1 MKKDFGKIAVLWD
14 NSYLW
19 GLIAWRAFADLGL
32 DFELLTAKQIRTGAL
47 DGSDV
52 LFVPGG
58 WASDK
63 ILSLGDEGARR
74 IREFVR
80 AGGGYLG
87 FCGGAGLALTHK
99 SGLGL
104 TPIGR
109 LPASIRIP
117 SFSGRIGLRLEDGAH
132 PAWQGIAGETEF
144 YAWWP
149 GQFALGPEAAEVRVL
164 ARYGRPGSDSYV
176 TDLPVDPHVDWNA
189 WEQGYG
195 INLNPERIE
204 GEPAVIEA
212 AFGEGRVLLSYLH
225 FETPGDAA
233 GHQVLLNMLGYLRGV
248 PADSEAASE
257 AAVKARAAAGR
268 GLWRAPAPSAA
279 SAGEAASEAAREAEA
294 AAAIERA
301 AAALTGPQAE
311 AAALAGSLAEA
322 AQLLEFGRRNFLW
335 FQRND
340 WLLQWR
346 RGVRGIEYST
356 LYAMLRQLAELAGK
370 DTAARRDDRPATGGI
385 DSEMLA
391 RLNELVTSFVEDAPS
406 LLMLERRALGQG
418 PLSPLMTEDPQI
430 AALRERLFSTTK
442 RCGGLYRE
450 IVDLADAVLLP
461 LLRKN

>member
-1 MKKDFGKIAVLWD
+1 MKKDFGKIAVFWD

-32 DFELLTAKQIRTGAL
+32 DFELLTAEQIRTGAL

-109 LPASIRIP
+109 LPASIRVP

-164 ARYGRPGSDSYV
+164 ARYGRPGNDSYV

-189 WEQGYG
+189 WEQSYG

-233 GHQVLLNMLGYLRGV
+233 GHRVLLNMLGYLRGA
-248 PADSEAASE
+248 PADREAARESTVKAH
-257 AAVKARAAAGR
+257 AAVGR

-279 SAGEAASEAAREAEA
+279 SAPEAASEAAREAAA

-301 AAALTGPQAE
+301 AAALTGLQAE

-370 DTAARRDDRPATGGI
+370 DAAA
-385 DSEMLA
+385 ELAEEKMA
-391 RLNELVTSFVEDAPS
+391 RLQKLVPPFCEDAQR
-406 LLMLERRALGQG
+406 LLMLERRALSRG
-418 PLSPLMTEDPQI
+418 PLSPLKTDDPVI
-430 AALRERLFSTTK
+430 AELREKLFSTSR

-461 LLRKN
+461 LLRKK

>member
-1 MKKDFGKIAVLWD
+1 MKTAFGKIAVFWD

-32 DFELLTAKQIRTGAL
+32 DFELLSAQQIRTGAL

-63 ILSLGDEGARR
+63 ILSLGETGADA
-74 IREFVR
+74 IREFVH

-87 FCGGAGLALTHK
+87 FCGGAGLALTHD

-104 TPIGR
+104 APIGR
-109 LPASIRIP
+109 LPSSTRVP

-132 PAWQGIAGETEF
+132 PAWQGIADGTEF
-144 YAWWP
+144 CAWWP
-149 GQFALGPEAAEVRVL
+149 GQFALGPETAKVRVL
-164 ARYGRPGSDSYV
+164 ARYGRPGNDSYV

-189 WEQGYG
+189 WEQSYG

-212 AFGEGRVLLSYLH
+212 AFGEGQALLSYLH
-225 FETPGDAA
+225 FETPGDTA
-233 GHQVLLNMLGYLRGV
+233 GHRVLLNMLGYLRGA
-248 PADSEAASE
+248 PAGRGAANEAARESAVE
-257 AAVKARAAAGR
+257 AGATAGR
-268 GLWRAPAPSAA
+268 GLWRAPAASAA
-279 SAGEAASEAAREAEA
+279 DAPEA
-294 AAAIERA
+294 AAAPIH
-301 AAALTGPQAE
+301 PQAD
-311 AAALAGSLAEA
+311 AAALAGSLAEAA

-335 FQRND
+335 FQRSD

-356 LYAMLRQLAELAGK
+356 LYAMLRQLAELAG
-370 DTAARRDDRPATGGI
+370 TAAARGLD
-385 DSEMLA
+385 EEKMA
-391 RLNELVTSFVEDAPS
+391 RLQKLVPPFCEDARR
-406 LLMLERRALGQG
+406 LLMLERRALSRG
-418 PLSPLMTEDPQI
+418 PLGPLKTDDPMITE
-430 AALRERLFSTTK
+430 LREKLFSTSR

-450 IVDLADAVLLP
+450 IVDLVDEILLP
-461 LLRKN
+461 LLRKK